1 MSAHAREQVLRRIG
15 GDREDS
21 PWMVSTEPH
30 LFLVIAL
37 LQALQRVLARR
48 GGWHVGGEVFV
59 VFGPAPDDQVA
70 PDVYAAPVAD
80 YPRTRYVVAEEGL
93 FPPFVVEVVSADS
106 RTRDLEEKVA
116 LYEALGVQEYVIV
129 APGGEEHLTAV
140 QLEGYRRE
148 ADGRFAVWRPDAEG
162 CLWSALLDVWLCP
175 EGEGVRVLNADGTA
189 VLSLEEVEDARRA
202 AQQEYTREAAARQAA
217 EEERAREAAARQIA
231 EEERAREA
239 AARRDAEAEIARL
252 PAELQRYRDHS

>member
-1 MSAHAREQVLRRIG
+1 
-15 GDREDS
+15 
-21 PWMVSTEPH
+21 MVSTEPH

-37 LQALQRVLARR
+37 LQALQRVLGRR

-106 RTRDLEEKVA
+106 RTRDLEEKVT

-140 QLEGYRRE
+140 QLEGYRRA
-148 ADGRFAVWRPDAEG
+148 ADGRFVTWQPDREG

-175 EGEGVRVLNADGTA
+175 EGEGVRVLTPDGAA
-189 VLSLEEVEDARRA
+189 VLSLDEVEEARRA
-202 AQQEYTREAAARQAA
+202 AQEQY
-217 EEERAREAAARQIA
+217 AREAAARHAAEQEREREATARQVA
-231 EEERAREA
+231 EEARRLAEQEREREA
-239 AARRDAEAEIARL
+239 AARHAAEEEVARL
-252 PAELQRYRDHS
+252 RAELQRRDLTS